1 MERMTLREAAEQ
13 TSRSITTLR
22 RYIRSGRL
30 RAEKRDGRFGPEYF
44 VSHQD
49 LRRAG
54 LGPDSSEP
62 PGTALG
68 MRAENAIR
76 RATSSLPA
84 RQFDESVPMQLYQE
98 LQMKHEQLLVQYG
111 MIRGSGVRLME
122 LQADCESQQRE
133 LEASRRELRALREGS
148 GDEAAG
154 LRRELR
160 EARLELQGRALE
172 ISALHEKVQGLE
184 MLTRNALTHETI
196 ERQFSDVMAQSRRVE
211 RITAEASVPRGGL
224 GALRKPDVEPS
235 H

>member
-44 VSHQD
+44 VSLQD

-54 LGPDSSEP
+54 LGADSSET

-68 MRAENAIR
+68 MRNETALR
-76 RATSSLPA
+76 RPTSSLPA
-84 RQFDESVPMQLYQE
+84 RPFEESVPLQLYQE

-111 MIRGSGVRLME
+111 MVRATGVRLME
-122 LQADCESQQRE
+122 LQADCESQRRE
-133 LEASRRELRALREGS
+133 LEQNRRQLRALRDGS

-172 ISALHEKVQGLE
+172 ISALQEKVQALE

-196 ERQFSDVMAQSRRVE
+196 ERQFSNVMAQSRRVE
-211 RITAEASVPRGGL
+211 RIAAEAGGSPAGFGGDRKSSV
-224 GALRKPDVEPS
+224 KPS